1 MKIDNSG
8 KKFTYIAALIIALFG
23 AISAAFVWQL
33 TDREELINEPPSGRT
48 VTTAPTQ
55 PETATPTPVMLRLP
69 NADAVPA
76 LVDDYT
82 NDASPWKLVNKSTPF
97 GDLTYVP
104 NVQLAPVATQAGR
117 GIDERSLRADTFAD
131 LQAMFQDAAAD
142 GHELRVGSG
151 HRSYA
156 TQAAIYNRYVA
167 QVGEAQARTFSA
179 PPGHSEHQSG
189 LAVDLSSADQTCWL
203 EIYFRDT
210 PAGQWLAHN
219 SYRYGFILRY
229 PEGKEAVTGFQFE
242 PWHFRYVGKDLATA
256 LYQSDLTLE
265 EAQPY
270 LREAQRMVA
279 ERKAS

>member
-8 KKFTYIAALIIALFG
+8 KKFTYITALIIALFG

-151 HRSYA
+151 YRSYA
-156 TQAAIYNRYVA
+156 TQAAILQSLRRTSWRSPSQNLQRA
-167 QVGEAQARTFSA
+167 ARTQRTPVWSRCRPLERRPNLLARNLFSRHTRRTMA
-179 PPGHSEHQSG
+179 RTQLLPLRLH
-189 LAVDLSSADQTCWL
+189 
-203 EIYFRDT
+203 
-210 PAGQWLAHN
+210 PALPRRQGGCHGI
-219 SYRYGFILRY
+219 SI
-229 PEGKEAVTGFQFE
+229 
-242 PWHFRYVGKDLATA
+242 
-256 LYQSDLTLE
+256 
-265 EAQPY
+265 
-270 LREAQRMVA
+270 
-279 ERKAS
+279 

>member
-33 TDREELINEPPSGRT
+33 TDREELINEPPAGRT
-48 VTTAPTQ
+48 VTTAPSRF
-55 PETATPTPVMLRLP
+55 ETATPTPVMLRLP

-76 LVDDYT
+76 LVDDYA
-82 NDASPWKLVNKSTPF
+82 NDASLWKLVNKSTPL
-97 GDLTYVP
+97 GDLTYTP
-104 NVQLAPVATQAGR
+104 NVQLVPVATQAGR
-117 GIDERSLRADTFAD
+117 GVDERSLRADTFAD

-151 HRSYA
+151 YHSYA

-167 QVGEAQARTFSA
+167 QVGEAQASTFSA

-203 EIYFRDT
+203 EICFRDT
-210 PAGQWLAHN
+210 PAGQWLALN

-229 PEGKEAVTGFQFE
+229 PEGKETVTGFQFE
-242 PWHFRYVGKDLATA
+242 PWHFRYVGKDLAAA
-256 LYQSDLTLE
+256 LYRSGLTLE